1 MINGKPVAVSV
12 GPVLRSNAIRDAA
25 GFRFEEFTN
34 QVQYAQLTRA
44 LNRHAVKQL
53 PPLDASWVN
62 QPVQALLAVTIGQ
75 NSVEDVV
82 AVELKRGDALMDDEI
97 ILRAEQISMLFPG
110 TLALDRVDYRV
121 WRGKVNVIIGENGA
135 GKSTLMKILA
145 GVQQPTAG
153 SLFLNGEPLTLSSTR
168 DAARHGIGMVHQEL
182 NLFENLTVAENLFL
196 GREIQRGLAPINEA
210 EQARR
215 TAALM
220 ARLDQP
226 ISPHERVG
234 NLKVGQQQ
242 LVEIAKALA
251 EDADILILD
260 EPTSALSKTEVE
272 ILFRVI
278 RDLTQQGVTV
288 IYISHRLEELMA
300 IGDVITILRD
310 GRFQAEAPVSSIDV
324 PWIVREMLGS
334 EPVTTFLPEAR
345 EFGAPVLEAQHI
357 TCVSPN
363 GNTLVNDVSFQVRA
377 GEIVGI
383 YGLMGAGRT
392 ELFECLL
399 GSQRHYLGKLW
410 LDSKPLPTRLPTADR
425 IRMGMSLVP
434 EDRKRAGI
442 FPVSSVASNLTIAS
456 LWRRLSHRFAIAH
469 QAEQQAVSQTVGNLA
484 IKISSPD
491 VAISALSGGNQQKVV
506 IGRALLTNPR
516 LLLLDEPSR
525 GIDVGAKAEV
535 FRMMVALS
543 QQGIAVLFSTSDLK
557 EIMAV
562 ADRILVMSGGK
573 LTADLPRDQ
582 AEEAALVKA
591 SAQGF

>member
-1 MINGKPVAVSV
+1 MMS
-12 GPVLRSNAIRDAA
+12 
-25 GFRFEEFTN
+25 
-34 QVQYAQLTRA
+34 
-44 LNRHAVKQL
+44 
-53 PPLDASWVN
+53 
-62 QPVQALLAVTIGQ
+62 
-75 NSVEDVV
+75 
-82 AVELKRGDALMDDEI
+82 DEI
-97 ILRAEQISMLFPG
+97 ILQANQMSMLFPG

-145 GVQQPTAG
+145 GVQQPTSG
-153 SLFLNGEPLTLSSTR
+153 EMFLNGQKVAFSSTR

-182 NLFENLTVAENLFL
+182 NLFENLSVAENIFL
-196 GREIQRGLAPINEA
+196 GREIQSGIRPINEA
-210 EQARR
+210 EQKRR
-215 TAALM
+215 TAALLQ
-220 ARLDQP
+220 RLDQP
-226 ISPHERVG
+226 ISPDEKVG

-251 EDADILILD
+251 ENADILILD

-278 RDLTQQGVTV
+278 RELTRQGVSI

-310 GRFQAEAPVSSIDV
+310 GRFQAEAKVSDIDV

-334 EPVTTFLPEAR
+334 EPVSNFLPPDR
-345 EFGAPVLEAQHI
+345 QFGAAVLEAEHI
-357 TCVSPN
+357 TCVSPT
-363 GNTLVNDVSFQVRA
+363 GNTLVDDVSFHVRA

-399 GSQRHYLGKLW
+399 GSQRNYLGKLW
-410 LDSKPLPTRLPTADR
+410 LDSKPLPTRLPTAER

-456 LWRRLSHRFAIAH
+456 LWRRLSHRTVISE
-469 QAEQQAVSQTVGNLA
+469 QAEREAVTSTVGNLA
-484 IKISSPD
+484 IKISSPE

-506 IGRALLTNPR
+506 IGRSLLTNPR

-535 FRMMVALS
+535 FRMMVRLS
-543 QQGIAVLFSTSDLK
+543 EQGIAVVFSTSDLK

-573 LTADLPRDQ
+573 LTADLPRAE